1 VFEKTNMPI
10 PLQKLAGRTSFLDLL
25 ATRDVLSTRTKLLYW
40 GFKGNVECVF
50 LSIWEIIY
58 FSHVVLVAEWRGK
71 TMKAYYC
78 RLVFGSTIYNI
89 WKNKNALRHGNKNS
103 TITHYT
109 HIGRTTK
116 KK

>member
-10 PLQKLAGRTSFLDLL
+10 PLQKLAGRTSFRDLL

-40 GFKGNVECVF
+40 GFKGNVKMCFFVNMGNYLF
-50 LSIWEIIY
+50 
-58 FSHVVLVAEWRGK
+58 FSCGFSRAEWRGK
-71 TMKAYYC
+71 TMKDYFC

-109 HIGRTTK
+109 HIGRTAK
-116 KK
+116 K